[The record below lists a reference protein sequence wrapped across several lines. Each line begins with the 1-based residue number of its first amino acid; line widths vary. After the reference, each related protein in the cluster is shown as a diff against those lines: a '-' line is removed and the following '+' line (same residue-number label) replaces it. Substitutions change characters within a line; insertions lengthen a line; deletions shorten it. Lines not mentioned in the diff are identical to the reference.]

1 MPTYELKR
9 VEPFVI
15 AKAHLPEVSGGAARS
30 SDWLVSRSEEM
41 VLIGREAGK
50 AVFAHVEQRM
60 ETLPALSVLPVDF
73 RNVRFLDVSFADE
86 LIVRLCRRIASGEFE
101 GRFFLLTEV
110 NPEIAENLQVYLE
123 DRKQA
128 CLCEVTG
135 SGAAILGDISQELRE
150 TYEYAVQSGS
160 ITARELISN
169 RCPDLSINASSNRL
183 SRLHRMGLLAFVQS
197 ESVEAGGRQNV
208 YIPVR

>member
-1 MPTYELKR
+1 MPTSELTR

-15 AKAHLPEVSGGAARS
+15 EKACLPEVSGGAARPL
-30 SDWLVSRSEEM
+30 DWLVSRSEEM

-50 AVFAHVEQRM
+50 AMFAHVEQRM
-60 ETLPALSVLPVDF
+60 EHLPSFSVLPIDF

-86 LIVRLCRRIASGEFE
+86 LIVRLCRRLASGEFE
-101 GRFFLLTEV
+101 GRFFLLTGV
-110 NPEIAENLQVYLE
+110 NPELAENLQVYLE

-128 CLCEVTG
+128 CLCEVEG
-135 SGAAILGDISQELRE
+135 IGATILGDISQELRE
-150 TYEYAVQSGS
+150 TYAYAVLAGS
-160 ITARELISN
+160 ITARELITS

-183 SRLHRMGLLAFVQS
+183 ARLHRMGLLAFVQS
-197 ESVEAGGRQNV
+197 QSVEAGGRQNV